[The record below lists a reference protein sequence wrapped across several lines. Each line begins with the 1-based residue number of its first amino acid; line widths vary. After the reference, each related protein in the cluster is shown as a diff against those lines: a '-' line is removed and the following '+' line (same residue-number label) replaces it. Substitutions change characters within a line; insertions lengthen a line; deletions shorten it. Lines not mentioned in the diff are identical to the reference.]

1 MCPSVSYWIALTT
14 PNGAPTSPL
23 AIHRALLECRVDVFT
38 NQVRKRKH
46 EHSYYEHSTLMSY
59 IKRNNFNT
67 LNFEKHRIGKDTNI
81 NKCVY
86 VDRNLMLNLVS
97 ARACI
102 CPCLYC

>member
-1 MCPSVSYWIALTT
+1 
-14 PNGAPTSPL
+14 
-23 AIHRALLECRVDVFT
+23 
-38 NQVRKRKH
+38 
-46 EHSYYEHSTLMSY
+46 MSY
-59 IKRNNFNT
+59 IERVNFKN
-67 LNFEKHRIGKDTNI
+67 LNFEKHRIGEDINI